1 MKRPVELPANSKRH
15 TRLDWVC
22 TIAIA
27 VATMAAFL
35 PILTNQFVNWDDPYT
50 LSDNKQLG
58 SPGIL
63 AWAFTTRAMGH
74 FQPLAWLTWSA
85 VKSTAG
91 LAPSAFHTLSLIGHL
106 VNAMLVFLVTR
117 RLTRSASLNGA
128 SLNGASLDRASASV
142 AAAATALVF
151 AVHPLRV
158 EPVAWASAFPYV
170 ESLLWLLVATL
181 MYLRYTDSGAGKSL
195 WFGMSVV
202 SYVLSLLSR
211 VAAVGYPV
219 VLLILD
225 VFPLRR
231 VGPVIANET
240 DRALPRVTW
249 TVALLEKLPFAF
261 AAVVCAFLEAG
272 SRETVP
278 LKEIGMGARFT
289 TTVQAPIL
297 YLIRM
302 LVPVPRSPI
311 DPLPISPTFKP
322 AVLTLVLTGFAAL
335 TLAAWRARRHWP
347 AVTAAWFAYLVLLAP
362 VMGLTPSGQTETADR
377 YMYLPG
383 VALSMILG
391 LAIARLRQGSDEQ
404 AHIPSKSGG
413 RPLSLAIIAG
423 VTVLL
428 GTLTWQGVHW
438 WHDSTTLWTRALAFD
453 GRNDIATY
461 NLAVALQ
468 AEGRRDEAI
477 GRYEQTLSLIPNHA
491 PARRALINLRTNRGF
506 ALAQEGQ
513 FDAAASDLRFALDAV
528 PDDLRVTEML
538 SFSLARTNRDG
549 EAAVV
554 LREAI
559 ARHPDND
566 ELAHNL
572 ARILATS
579 TDATV
584 RNGALALRLALAVRE
599 RTGGRDPRVLD
610 TLAAAYAG
618 AGQLAAARRT
628 AADAQT
634 LARQLGD
641 PVLAAEIAAHPW
653 SASTRTDDA
662 KR

>member
-1 MKRPVELPANSKRH
+1 MPKKRAPGTTKRPVELPAEPKRH
-15 TRLDWVC
+15 TRLDLVC

-27 VATMAAFL
+27 VTTMAAFL

-50 LSDNKQLG
+50 LTDNKQLG
-58 SPGIL
+58 SAGIL
-63 AWAFTTRAMGH
+63 AWAFTTRAIGH

-85 VKSTAG
+85 VKSIAGITAR
-91 LAPSAFHTLSLIGHL
+91 PFHTLSLIGHL
-106 VNAMLVFLVTR
+106 VNATMVYLVTR
-117 RLTRSASLNGA
+117 RLTLDAA
-128 SLNGASLDRASASV
+128 LDRATATV
-142 AAAATALVF
+142 AATATALVF

-181 MYLRYTDSGAGKSL
+181 MYLRYADAGTWKRL
-195 WFGMSVV
+195 WLGMSVV
-202 SYVLSLLSR
+202 SYALSLLSR
-211 VAAVGYPV
+211 VAAVGYPF

-231 VGPVIANET
+231 VGPVSASKT
-240 DRALPRVTW
+240 AGALPRVTW
-249 TVALLEKLPFAF
+249 TVAILEKLPFAF
-261 AAVVCAFLEAG
+261 AAGIFAVLEAG

-278 LKEIGMGARFT
+278 LRDIGMGARFT
-289 TTVQAPIL
+289 AAAQAPIL

-302 LVPVPRSPI
+302 LVPMPRSPI
-311 DPLPISPTFKP
+311 DPLPIAPAFNP
-322 AVLTLVLTGFAAL
+322 AVLALVLTGFAAL
-335 TLAAWRARRHWP
+335 TVAAWRARRHWP
-347 AVTAAWFAYLVLLAP
+347 ALTAAWFSYLVLLAP

-391 LAIARLRQGSDEQ
+391 LAIARLRQGS
-404 AHIPSKSGG
+404 G
-413 RPLSLAIIAG
+413 AIFAG

-453 GRNDIATY
+453 ARNDIATY
-461 NLAVALQ
+461 NLAAALQ

-477 GRYEQTLSLIPNHA
+477 GRYEQTLALIPDHE
-491 PARRALINLRTNRGF
+491 PARRALISLRTNRGF

-513 FDAAASDLRFALDAV
+513 FAAAASDLRFALDAK

-538 SFSLARTNRDG
+538 SFSLARTNRDA

-554 LREAI
+554 LKEAI

-579 TDATV
+579 TDASV

-618 AGQLAAARRT
+618 DGQLDAARRT
-628 AADAQT
+628 STEAQT

-641 PVLAAEIAAHPW
+641 PLLAAEIAAHPW

>member
-1 MKRPVELPANSKRH
+1 MPKKRTAATTKRPVELRAEPKHN
-15 TRLDWVC
+15 TRLDLVC
-22 TIAIA
+22 TLAIA
-27 VATMAAFL
+27 AATMAAFL
-35 PILTNQFVNWDDPYT
+35 PILTNQFVNWDDPYA
-50 LSDNKQLG
+50 LADNKQLG
-58 SPGIL
+58 SAGIL
-63 AWAFTTRAMGH
+63 AWAFTTRVMGH

-91 LAPSAFHTLSLIGHL
+91 LTARAFHTLSLIGHI
-106 VNAMLVFLVTR
+106 VNATMVYLVTR
-117 RLTRSASLNGA
+117 RLTLN
-128 SLNGASLDRASASV
+128 ASLDRASASV
-142 AAAATALVF
+142 AAAATAVLF

-181 MYLRYTDSGAGKSL
+181 MYLRYTDSGATKRRWL
-195 WFGMSVV
+195 GMSVV

-211 VAAVGYPV
+211 VAAVGYPI

-231 VGPVIANET
+231 VGSVSANNT

-249 TVALLEKLPFAF
+249 AVALFEKLPFAL
-261 AAVVCAFLEAG
+261 AAAAFAFLEAD

-278 LKEIGMGARFT
+278 LSEIGVGPRFT
-289 TTVQAPIL
+289 AAAQAPIL

-311 DPLPISPTFKP
+311 DPLPISPAFKP
-322 AVLTLVLTGFAAL
+322 AVLALVLMGLAAV
-335 TLAAWRARRHWP
+335 TITAWRARRYWP
-347 AVTAAWFAYLVLLAP
+347 ALTAAWFAYLVLLAP

-377 YMYLPG
+377 YTYLPG
-383 VALSMILG
+383 VALSMIIG
-391 LAIARLRQGSDEQ
+391 LAIARLRQGSGEQ
-404 AHIPSKSGG
+404 PHAPPKYADRRI
-413 RPLSLAIIAG
+413 SLAIIAG
-423 VTVLL
+423 VTLLL
-428 GTLTWQGVHW
+428 GALTWQGVHW

-453 GRNDIATY
+453 ARNDIATY
-461 NLAVALQ
+461 NLATALQ

-477 GRYEQTLSLIPNHA
+477 VRYEQTLVLIPDHE
-491 PARRALINLRTNRGF
+491 PARRALVSLRTNRGF

-513 FDAAASDLRFALDAV
+513 FAAAVPDLRFALDAR
-528 PDDLRVTEML
+528 PDDLRVTEIL

-549 EAAVV
+549 EAAAV
-554 LREAI
+554 LKEAI

-579 TDATV
+579 PDASV
-584 RNGALALRLALAVRE
+584 RNGALALRLALAVRQ

-618 AGQLAAARRT
+618 AGQPDAARRT

-641 PVLAAEIAAHPW
+641 PALAAEIAAHPW
-653 SASTRTDDA
+653 SASTRPDDA
-662 KR
+662 KP

>member
-1 MKRPVELPANSKRH
+1 MPRNRAAKTTKRPVKLPAGQKPN
-15 TRLDWVC
+15 TLLDWVC
-22 TIAIA
+22 AITIA

-35 PILTNQFVNWDDPYT
+35 PVLTNQFVNWDDPYT
-50 LSDNKQLG
+50 LSNNEQLG
-58 SPGIL
+58 SPAIL
-63 AWAFTTRAMGH
+63 TWAFATRIMGH

-91 LAPSAFHTLSLIGHL
+91 LAPTAFHTLSLIGH
-106 VNAMLVFLVTR
+106 VANATMVYLVTR
-117 RLTRSASLNGA
+117 RLALN
-128 SLNGASLDRASASV
+128 ASV
-142 AAAATALVF
+142 DHATVSAAAAATALLF

-170 ESLLWLLVATL
+170 ESLFWLLVATL
-181 MYLRYTDSGAGKSL
+181 MYLRYTDSGARKKL

-211 VAAVGYPV
+211 VAAVGYPF

-225 VFPLRR
+225 VSPLRR
-231 VGPVIANET
+231 VGPVGT
-240 DRALPRVTW
+240 DKTARALPGVTW
-249 TVALLEKLPFAF
+249 TVALIEKLPFAI
-261 AAVVCAFLEAG
+261 AATIFAFLEAG
-272 SRETVP
+272 SRRTVP
-278 LKEIGMGARFT
+278 LREIGLGPRFT
-289 TTVQAPIL
+289 TAAQAPIL
-297 YLIRM
+297 YLIRT
-302 LVPVPRSPI
+302 LVPIPRSPI

-322 AVLTLVLTGFAAL
+322 AVLALALTVLAVLTA
-335 TLAAWRARRHWP
+335 AAWRARRYWP
-347 AVTAAWFAYLVLLAP
+347 AATAAWFAYLVLLAP

-383 VALSMILG
+383 VALSMIIG
-391 LAIARLRQGSDEQ
+391 LAIGRLRQASGKQERIAAKSD
-404 AHIPSKSGG
+404 G
-413 RPLSLAIIAG
+413 RPISVAIIAG
-423 VTVLL
+423 VTLLL
-428 GTLTWQGVHW
+428 GALTWQGVHW

-453 GRNDIATY
+453 ARNDIATY

-477 GRYEQTLSLIPNHA
+477 GRYEQTLALIPDHE
-491 PARRALINLRTNRGF
+491 PARRALVNLRTNRGF

-513 FDAAASDLRFALDAV
+513 FAAATSDLRFALDAK
-528 PDDLRVTEML
+528 PDDLRLTEML
-538 SFSLARTNRDG
+538 SFSLTRINRDS

-554 LREAI
+554 LNEAI

-579 TDATV
+579 TDASV

-610 TLAAAYAG
+610 TLAAAYAS
-618 AGQLAAARRT
+618 AGQPEAAWRT

-641 PVLAAEIAAHPW
+641 PVLAAEIATHSW
-653 SASTRTDDA
+653 SAFTRTGDV